1 MLEIRIRDVTD
12 ENKDGLCRICVPS
25 EKRNDPTF
33 VTGMEGKRKW
43 AMKMLQKWGSFAKL
57 AYDGSDPV
65 GLIQYESVPREG
77 VVYIHCIYVPEKER

>member
-1 MLEIRIRDVTD
+1 
-12 ENKDGLCRICVPS
+12 
-25 EKRNDPTF
+25 
-33 VTGMEGKRKW
+33 
-43 AMKMLQKWGSFAKL
+43 MKMLQKWGSFAKL